1 MVEHGCTEGKR
12 FDRIEELLT
21 KLSDLLVSNATC
33 DIRIDHT
40 EAVAVDHEARIR
52 ALEKER
58 EKDGNNG
65 KWVERIMWLLFATAV
80 GVLASG
86 VQYG

>member
-1 MVEHGCTEGKR
+1 MVDHGCTEGKR

-33 DIRIDHT
+33 DIRIDHI
-40 EAVAVDHEARIR
+40 EVVIVDYEARLR
-52 ALEKER
+52 ALEKAR
-58 EKDGNNG
+58 EKAGNNG